1 MQFILHQVDL
11 DYYKKQAQTKQKEHR
26 KFLDGIKKK
35 PPKNLD
41 YLVQD
46 IHGEVFEE
54 VNCLECANCCKT
66 TGPLYTE
73 KDIDRIAKH
82 LRMKPADFE
91 QKFLRV
97 DEDNDKVLQNL
108 PCFFLNEDN
117 TCSIYE
123 VRPKACKEY
132 PHTDRK
138 KIYQINHLTIKNT
151 RICPAA
157 YLFVEKILKR
167 VGT

>member
-1 MQFILHQVDL
+1 MDL
-11 DYYKKQAQTKQKEHR
+11 DYYKKQAKTKQKEQR
-26 KFLDGIKKK
+26 KCLDGIKKK
-35 PPKNLD
+35 LPKNLD

-46 IHGEVFEE
+46 IHGEVFKE

-123 VRPKACKEY
+123 VRPKACREY

-138 KIYQINHLTIKNT
+138 KFYQINHLTIKNT
-151 RICPAA
+151 LICPAA
-157 YLFVEKILKR
+157 YIFVEKIMKR
-167 VGT
+167 IGK